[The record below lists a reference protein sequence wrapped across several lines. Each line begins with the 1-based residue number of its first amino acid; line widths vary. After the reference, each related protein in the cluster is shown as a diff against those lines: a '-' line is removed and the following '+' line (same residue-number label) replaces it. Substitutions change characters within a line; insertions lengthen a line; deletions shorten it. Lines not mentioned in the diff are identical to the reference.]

1 MRKIIVRIFVALLG
15 LGLLGSVVWLG
26 FIASTDSTFVVWF
39 GIASAILA
47 PAGFAAISYSLTAGK
62 NDTLARLEKIPEIQ
76 NLIEEAKTQ
85 EEKIKLLEQ
94 DRKQLVAAVELE
106 TRKQALVSRRDS
118 LEADAV
124 DLVAELEGVD
134 NELSSI
140 DSEIDNSSV
149 KEIVS
154 NLSERLGAR
163 KRGDIVLNIGGR
175 YVTLSR
181 DFILSMPMGR
191 FFLSYFQLIESITQK
206 RKNG

>member
-1 MRKIIVRIFVALLG
+1 MALLDF
-15 LGLLGSVVWLG
+15 GLLGGVVWLG
-26 FIASTDSTFVVWF
+26 FIASTDPAFVVWF
-39 GIASAILA
+39 GDASAILA

-62 NDTLARLEKIPEIQ
+62 NDTLARLEKVPEIQ
-76 NLIEEAKTQ
+76 KLIEEAKTQ

-94 DRKQLVAAVELE
+94 ERDQLVAAVELE
-106 TRKQALVSRRDS
+106 TRKQALISRRDS

-124 DLVAELEGVD
+124 DLVAELEALD
-134 NELSSI
+134 NEMSTI

-163 KRGDIVLNIGGR
+163 KRGDIVLNIAGR

-191 FFLSYFQLIESITQK
+191 LLLSYFQLIEWIT
-206 RKNG
+206 